1 MTNATTESKT
11 KRYRLKSMVLARIFA
26 EISVL
31 LILVTLP
38 AILAFTGHFQPAPMT
53 AKFLVLALSLIS
65 GLILPAYAFIT
76 FMVTVDKHGITA
88 ISLANHQRCEFHQ
101 MRRMSRRSNWN
112 WVRYVVEHQH
122 GELSFPIWLVN
133 CDELVETIKKQ
144 LPAGSGLPNP
154 FRKFSQDRISLL
166 FQCMQALLGIGL
178 VVVFWIFFRE
188 LTGEKFTNQT
198 DLAIV
203 LGFCVVI
210 TLIFTWRSVVVFLIP
225 KSIELTPSGIIID
238 TMAFSRRVGWQNV
251 LSLKPAVPLLPEGFM
266 LKTAK
271 GSFLIGNGMDA
282 ADELVSAIQS
292 KLPADPKLVSEVP
305 KTGSKPAPPAP
316 LSRIAM
322 ESSQKNVSKEELAQ
336 AESTIETS
344 STTTSGEPP
353 GAVDSV
359 DQTED
364 VLVTEVKNSSAEPE
378 AVNSAA
384 AETAPSETSSP
395 SKKMAFGKKAD
406 RKFRKRKNKK
416 KPN

>member
-1 MTNATTESKT
+1 
-11 KRYRLKSMVLARIFA
+11 MVLARILA

-38 AILAFTGHFQPAPMT
+38 AILAFTGHFQSSPMT

-76 FMVTVDKHGITA
+76 FMVAVDKHGVTA
-88 ISLANHQRCEFHQ
+88 MSLANHQRCEFHQ
-101 MRRMSRRSNWN
+101 MRRLSRRSNWN

-133 CDELVETIKKQ
+133 CDELLETIKKQ
-144 LPAGSGLPNP
+144 LPAGNGLPNP
-154 FRKFSQDRISLL
+154 FRKFSQDKISLL

-178 VVVFWIFFRE
+178 VVVFWIFFKE

-198 DLAIV
+198 DLVIV

-210 TLIFTWRSVVVFLIP
+210 TLIFTWRSIVVFLIP

-238 TMAFSRRVGWQNV
+238 TMAFSRKVGWQNV

-266 LKTAK
+266 LKTAR

-292 KLPADPKLVSEVP
+292 KLPPDPKLLTAPERSAA
-305 KTGSKPAPPAP
+305 KPAPPAP
-316 LSRIAM
+316 LNLSANERNQIDLYEETSLE
-322 ESSQKNVSKEELAQ
+322 ESSEETLLA
-336 AESTIETS
+336 
-344 STTTSGEPP
+344 TTSEEAPENGDSADETK
-353 GAVDSV
+353 AVQD
-359 DQTED
+359 
-364 VLVTEVKNSSAEPE
+364 TEVTTASTEPE
-378 AVNSAA
+378 AADSNSKKS
-384 AETAPSETSSP
+384 PSETSSP
-395 SKKMAFGKKAD
+395 SEKITSGKKAD

-416 KPN
+416 KP

>member
-1 MTNATTESKT
+1 MTKATTDSKT
-11 KRYRLKSMVLARIFA
+11 KRYRLKSMVLARILA

-38 AILAFTGHFQPAPMT
+38 AILAVTGHFQSSPMT

-76 FMVTVDKHGITA
+76 FMVAVDKHGVTA
-88 ISLANHQRCEFHQ
+88 MSLANHQRCEFHQ
-101 MRRMSRRSNWN
+101 MRRLSRRSNWN

-133 CDELVETIKKQ
+133 CDELLETIKKQ

-154 FRKFSQDRISLL
+154 FRKFSQDKISLL
-166 FQCMQALLGIGL
+166 FQCIQALLGIGL
-178 VVVFWIFFRE
+178 VVVFWIFFKE
-188 LTGEKFTNQT
+188 LNGEKFTNQT

-210 TLIFTWRSVVVFLIP
+210 TLIFIWRSIVVFLIP
-225 KSIELTPSGIIID
+225 KSVELTPSGIIID
-238 TMAFSRRVGWQNV
+238 TMAFSRKVGWQNV

-266 LKTAK
+266 LKTAR

-292 KLPADPKLVSEVP
+292 KLPPDPKLLTAPDKSA
-305 KTGSKPAPPAP
+305 SKPAPPAP
-316 LSRIAM
+316 LNLSANEQNQIDIYEKNSLE
-322 ESSQKNVSKEELAQ
+322 ESSEETFLA
-336 AESTIETS
+336 
-344 STTTSGEPP
+344 TTTEEAPENGNSADETK
-353 GAVDSV
+353 AVQD
-359 DQTED
+359 TEMK
-364 VLVTEVKNSSAEPE
+364 TASTEPE
-378 AVNSAA
+378 AANSN
-384 AETAPSETSSP
+384 APSKTSSP
-395 SKKMAFGKKAD
+395 SEKTTSGKKAD

-416 KPN
+416 KP